1 MRLTIPTQ
9 LTLMRVALI
18 PIVGVLIYMEGAWT
32 YLASAL
38 LFSLAAITD
47 WLDGYL
53 ARKWGE
59 ETDFGAFLDP
69 VADKLLVVIVL
80 VLLVQKYP
88 SFWITT
94 AGTII
99 IGREI
104 IVTALREWMAELGKR
119 ASIKVSMLGKIK
131 TTVQMTALIVLLL
144 FNPAKYHLMHVLGI
158 WCLYIAAVL
167 TLWSMIEYLR
177 LAWKAVVEPQGKI

>member
-18 PIVGVLIYMEGAWT
+18 PVVAILIYSDGWWT
-32 YLASAL
+32 YLASAA
-38 LFSLAAITD
+38 LFGLAALTD

-80 VLLVQKYP
+80 VLLIQKYP

-119 ASIKVSMLGKIK
+119 ASIKVSMLGKVK
-131 TTVQMTALIVLLL
+131 TTVQMTALIVLML
-144 FNPAKYHLMHVLGI
+144 FDPARFYLFHVLGI
-158 WCLYIAAVL
+158 WCLYAAAVL
-167 TLWSMIEYLR
+167 TLWSMIEYLI
-177 LAWKAVVEPQGKI
+177 LAWRALVTPQG

>member
-9 LTLMRVALI
+9 LTLMRIALI
-18 PIVGVLIYMEGAWT
+18 PIVGILIYIDGWWT
-32 YLASAL
+32 YIASAA
-38 LFSLAAITD
+38 LFGVAAITD

-80 VLLVQKYP
+80 VLLVQQYP

-119 ASIKVSMLGKIK
+119 ASIKVSMLGKVK
-131 TTVQMTALIVLLL
+131 TTFQMTALIVLML
-144 FNPAKYHLMHVLGI
+144 FDPERFYILHVLGI
-158 WCLYIAAVL
+158 WCLYFAAVL